1 MTRPRASREFPRVP
15 SSRSD
20 HHGAL
25 RAVLGSARPSARLG
39 RRLVSLPA
47 SSSRI
52 LKIYVTPDGAPSPA
66 LPVASRAPQADN
78 RHTIVLVQPTKSKA
92 SRTFLDYEKIS
103 LAMDGARPTAR
114 APIPAAS
121 PRKIGHPLAG
131 RSILVASPR
140 PRALIPFPLS
150 PRPSFPSFAGVCQMF
165 EKRLKEI
172 YPNMRDITY
181 DITDLYNY
189 IDALGD
195 LTCLVFE
202 PSTNTYAPY
211 NKEWVKKRAF
221 QHLKRQAGQR

>member
-1 MTRPRASREFPRVP
+1 MALTGAARARPARRAKFAALALRSSRFCELARDEACARGHRLTRPRASREFPRVP

-52 LKIYVTPDGAPSPA
+52 LKIYVTPDGAPSPP

-121 PRKIGHPLAG
+121 PRAG
-131 RSILVASPR
+131 TLSPEERSSSRLPVPARSPR
-140 PRALIPFPLS
+140 S
-150 PRPSFPSFAGVCQMF
+150 PSPPVRRFLRS
-165 EKRLKEI
+165 
-172 YPNMRDITY
+172 
-181 DITDLYNY
+181 
-189 IDALGD
+189 
-195 LTCLVFE
+195 
-202 PSTNTYAPY
+202 
-211 NKEWVKKRAF
+211 
-221 QHLKRQAGQR
+221 QACARCSRSA